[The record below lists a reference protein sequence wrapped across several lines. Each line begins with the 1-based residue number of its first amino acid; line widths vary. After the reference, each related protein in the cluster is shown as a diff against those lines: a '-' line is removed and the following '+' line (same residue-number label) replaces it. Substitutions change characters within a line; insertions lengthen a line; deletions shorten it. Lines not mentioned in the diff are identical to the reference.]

1 MKIEINVDD
10 LSKYLSDEELKEI
23 VENKV
28 SEIVKKHYEDS
39 LSKLVYDRI
48 DSAISLLITEKILD
62 DNLKERL
69 KARISDKIKT
79 LESYYI
85 FNYDYDSG
93 RPKNETARVLDNIFD
108 NNLKSKLRRKLIKC
122 ANQKVKNVTRNE
134 IIYWTSEG
142 INDTIAELFKYK
154 EIK

>member
-23 VENKV
+23 VENKI
-28 SEIVKKHYEDS
+28 SEIIKKHYEDS

-48 DSAISLLITEKILD
+48 DGAISLLITEKILD
-62 DNLKERL
+62 DNLKKQL
-69 KARISDKIKT
+69 KERISDKIKT

-93 RPKNETARVLDNIFD
+93 RPKNEPARVLDSIFD

-122 ANQKVKNVTRNE
+122 ANQKVKNVTRDE
-134 IIYWTSEG
+134 IMDWTIYG
-142 INDTIAELFKYK
+142 IDDAIHELFKQRK
-154 EIK
+154 EN

>member
-28 SEIVKKHYEDS
+28 SEIIKKHYEDS

-48 DSAISLLITEKILD
+48 DCAISLLITENILD
-62 DNLKERL
+62 DNLKEQL
-69 KARISDKIKT
+69 KERISNKIKT

-85 FNYDYDSG
+85 FNYDYNSG
-93 RPKNETARVLDNIFD
+93 RPKNEPARILDNIFD
-108 NNLKSKLRRKLIKC
+108 DNLKSKLRRKLIKC
-122 ANQKVKNVTRNE
+122 ANKKVKNVTRDE
-134 IIYWTSEG
+134 IMDWTTNS
-142 INDTIAELFKYK
+142 INDTILELFKQNEEK
-154 EIK
+154 